1 MESRKKDQMR
11 RRVAAA
17 TRRAVKRGRKP
28 VGKKSTNGMAAGG
41 RSKMKSKGYR
51 AGGPSRMK
59 SKGMRAGGMSRMKS
73 KGMRAGGMSRMKSK
87 GMKAGGATAKNMTL
101 AQLRAA
107 AKVKG
112 YKLTKA

>member
-51 AGGPSRMK
+51 AGGL
-59 SKGMRAGGMSRMKS
+59 SRMKS

>member
-1 MESRKKDQMR
+1 MKSKKADQMR
-11 RRVAAA
+11 RRKAAA
-17 TRRAVKRGRKP
+17 TRRVARKT
-28 VGKKSTNGMAAGG
+28 KGMAAGG

-51 AGGPSRMK
+51 AGGL
-59 SKGMRAGGMSRMKS
+59 SRMKS